1 MKCSFHIS
9 LISVCNK
16 DDVCSCVSFHCYAE
30 CGPEMPCDDPMVC
43 TNGLCALACTTDG
56 KLKTTQTFQNKL
68 SSTNTCSVNNITR
81 SQNIYLKMCR
91 ILLRSCR
98 LFQGMALGLKMK
110 VHHDDLHTNLNA
122 IKFWCF
128 QIFLNIRLHL
138 ILLADQVLA
147 DDNLLSEVCVQFL
160 RQLLLDRSQ
169 VATYRAFP

>member
-1 MKCSFHIS
+1 MECSFQIS

-68 SSTNTCSVNNITR
+68 SSTNTCSVNNITC

-138 ILLADQVLA
+138 ILLADQVLPG
-147 DDNLLSEVCVQFL
+147 DNLLSEVCVQFL